1 MDGKKSLMLRIIT
14 NTIAFVVL
22 IAIAALLIVAR
33 VSGQSTNLS
42 AVCIELSRLLAY
54 LLVGLASFWY
64 VMSKRNVVLKVV
76 WVICFGMVL
85 VLTLI

>member
-1 MDGKKSLMLRIIT
+1 MDGKKSLMLRIVT

-22 IAIAALLIVAR
+22 IAIAALLVVAR